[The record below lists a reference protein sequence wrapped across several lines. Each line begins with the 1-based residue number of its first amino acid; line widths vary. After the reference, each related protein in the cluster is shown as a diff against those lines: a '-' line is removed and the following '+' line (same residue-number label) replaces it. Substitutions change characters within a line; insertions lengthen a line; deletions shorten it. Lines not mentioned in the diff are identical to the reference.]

1 MKANFMKKTCAWLM
15 TTVTVATAIVPNT
28 VNVAFAADVEPDTNT
43 SMQIDDADV
52 SADTNIAPVED
63 ATPAEDN
70 TTVEE
75 PAVEEPTPTTE
86 EQPTV
91 APTEDAS
98 TSTDEGA
105 NKDANVPSE
114 ETPSED
120 ATVTE
125 APKTSSVRFSVP
137 KKGGKV
143 VVNTNTEGS
152 QPVDV
157 LTNEK
162 DYSYKLENVE
172 VGTVISTDVQ
182 CDNGYD
188 VASYHVL
195 KDTGKGMVELLEA
208 NEVDRVDLEKLKDFV
223 ASCTTY
229 KHNITVGEDPIVVE
243 VVFEET
249 KKDENAAT
257 DETKKDDSD
266 VAKDATTEET
276 TDETKKDL
284 QVTLGD
290 GAEEHHA
297 FLDKEEGIYNEG
309 DSVIVTVGDYANN
322 IEKGSYALAVTP
334 TNDKDKGNLDS
345 IVLDGEDGTFGFTMP
360 AYPVTVVVTFVENDP
375 NNIEKIYDADDIY
388 LSLNEDFDPNSLLEN
403 ERIAQIVEFRQAEL
417 KEAVVESCDVD
428 TSVLGDYEV
437 YVVVTTKGNS
447 KFKIRFRIHVVEDK
461 DAVDAEGKHNITWF
475 IDDDNHANYTIN
487 DNGHSNGKYNAGEQ
501 VTFTVSPMEGYM
513 ITDVSAVTEGED
525 GEEGSEIKLTRVSDN
540 SDSSDSNI
548 STGDIEIPVADD
560 SDSDVAVQSVGEE
573 TENAEDSTDE
583 KDVNSNEESD
593 ASSNSNAVVSQEET
607 DDTSIDYSNADLDS
621 VTYTFTMP
629 DNDVRIVIFTESTVA
644 PLYNPKVEGK
654 IKKYKVVYA
663 SDIMAHY
670 KSEYSGGKE
679 ASTFYRT
686 AYGVD
691 AEGKK
696 VAGSDAECYC
706 VIAGLSA
713 PEGFVDS
720 GQSNFE
726 ELKDGMLVSRALF
739 YMNQGYG
746 VTYPWIDNNGKE
758 IGSTTMKA
766 LIGTKGT
773 GFYNTSTTNTAYNL
787 YATKHF
793 ILSMLYGFARSKGD
807 HDINNWSESDNIFNA
822 ITAHYYP
829 NMNTDF
835 WTSAGRLQLTKMA
848 YVLYNIAGN
857 ASCDVTYDGDDGVGK
872 GHVGSRNSK
881 KNVLVSAKTIKLTSD
896 TSKNFYYLAGK
907 SNTATITA
915 PDGVHIYVNNVDC
928 GNSVKID
935 GRTSFYLKSANTG
948 VQTITIKPESNIAF
962 SAYRIINFDKGYQDL
977 AFIGKGEGSDFY
989 AQIEFEGTGSV
1000 KLTKSSANATIT
1012 KDNPCYSLA
1021 NAKYDVFSDSAM
1033 KNKVGTLTT
1042 VADGTTNTL
1051 SDLAP
1056 GTYYAKETK
1065 ASKGYKLCGDNHT
1078 VTVKA
1083 NKTATFTCAE
1093 KPLDDPGL
1101 VLLKKTDKY
1110 SADNDLSGAEYTIKY
1125 YANTTGDTSGT
1136 PMKKW
1141 TMKTVK
1147 VDGFGQL
1154 SLASKANIVSG
1165 SYFTKGDGKILAYPI
1180 GTYTI
1185 QETKAPNNY
1194 LVDNTVYVAECKQ
1207 NGNSVKFTFKNT
1219 GTGSVISKNDA
1230 TGEITHNE
1238 TPKQYGIKIKK
1249 VDNDTQKDE
1258 PQGNATLKDATFDI
1272 IYTGEGTVGFGDDA
1286 TKHFKKGDVVTTIKT
1301 DENGVAQTSANAL
1314 YAGTYKVVESGSPY
1328 GYDIIDKVL
1337 NVTFDGKTDKEGTYK
1352 DFTVDV
1358 KDAFNETVVRG
1369 GVQITKQD
1377 AELNKSEAMAG
1388 TDLEGISFTITNKS
1402 KNSVVVDG
1410 KEYAVD
1416 EVVKTIKTHKNDD
1429 GSYSAETEKD
1439 IFPVGTYEIHEV
1451 ESNKYYFTDGKAVTF
1466 EIKEADKDSL
1476 KSADVENN
1484 KIVFNNQVVRADINL
1499 VKINEDHDRMSVPFV
1514 IENTVSHEKH
1524 VIVTDTNGEFN
1535 STKSA
1540 KSKDTNA
1547 NDKLLDGYV
1556 DGETVIPQ
1564 SSIVYN
1570 SGLWFGTGEYG
1581 TLAKPNDTLGSLPHG
1596 KYTITEL
1603 RCESN
1608 RGYKL
1613 VKATFDVAKDTREQT
1628 IDLGTFTNRE
1638 LPPQIKTVALDAKT
1652 KDHLSYAG
1660 TDCTVI
1666 DTVSLS
1672 DLVVGKEYTL
1682 KASFIDYADEGTGL
1696 KANGRLIKGE
1706 TTFTSTDTNMSV
1718 EVKLNMDA
1726 SKLKNM
1732 TGVVYESLYKDG
1744 KVIAS
1749 HESIEDA
1756 DQTIHFP
1763 EIGTKAV
1770 DTATD
1775 DEVGVSGKEVSVKDT
1790 VEYKNL
1796 IPGKEYTVKGTLYN
1810 KADEKAVSNEVS
1822 VNFNPS
1828 SANGTVDVVFTF
1840 TNKEVIDGMSLVAF
1854 ESLYIGNAIIADHKD
1869 INDEGQT
1876 INYPKIGTTVVDDNS
1891 GTHTGTVD
1899 KEITLTDT
1907 VKYDNLVVGKEYT
1920 IKGKLMDKETGNALL
1935 INGKEITQEYTFK
1948 PETKSGSVDLKFTL
1962 DSTGLRNKTTV
1973 VFEDLIYKG
1982 ITVATHSD
1990 IKDEEQT
1997 IHFPNIRTNAT
2008 DGLSGNHAGT
2018 LGKTTVVDK
2027 VTYENLVVG
2036 KEYTVSGTLMD
2047 KETGK
2052 EFLVDGKPVTAT
2064 KTFTAEEANGA
2075 VDLVYEL
2082 DASALEGKTLV
2093 VFENLLV
2100 NGKKVVSHADITDE
2114 DQTVHYPKIRTTA
2127 SDVDTKDEVGT
2138 VKDTTTLTDK
2148 VSYWNLVPG
2157 TAYTLKGT
2165 VYEKES
2171 QKAVSSEVTKEFTPT
2186 KADDTIT
2193 LDFSFKSD
2201 SEGKDFVVFEDLYTN
2216 GKKIASHSNIEDKDQ
2231 TIHYPK
2237 IRTTALDKNSVT
2249 HTGTI
2254 GKDVTIV
2261 DTVKYNNLVVGK
2273 EYTLSGKLMN
2283 KETGKPL
2290 TVNGKEITSMVT
2302 FTPDKKDGSIDLKF
2316 TLDSSALEDVTTVVY
2331 ENLNYKKVTV
2341 TTHSDIND
2349 EEQTIHFPKIR
2360 THAVDSTT
2368 GNHVG
2373 TVGKTKITDTV
2384 TYSNLLPG
2392 KEYTLKGTL
2401 MDKET
2406 GKPLLVNDKEVVA
2419 TKTFVPTEA
2428 KGSVDLVYVVDA
2440 SALEGKTVV
2449 VFEDLYINGKKVV
2462 SHADITD
2469 EDQTVHYPKIRTT
2482 ASDVDTKDEVGTVK
2496 DTTTL
2501 TDKVSYW
2508 NLVPGTAYTLKGTVY
2523 EKESQKAV
2531 SSEVTKEFTPTKA
2544 DDTITLDFSFKSDS
2558 EGKDFVV
2565 FEDLYTN
2572 GKKIASHSNIE
2583 DKDQTIHYPKIRT
2596 TALDKNSVTHTGTI
2610 GKDVTIVDTVK
2621 YNNLVVGKEYTLS
2634 GKLMNKETGKP
2645 LTVNGKEI
2653 TSMVTFTPDK
2663 KDGSIDLK
2671 FTLDSSALEDVT
2683 TVVYENL
2690 NYKKVTVTTHSDI
2703 NDEEQTI
2710 HFPKIR
2716 THAVDSTTG
2725 NHVGTVGKTKIT
2737 DTVTYSN
2744 LLPGKEYT
2752 LKGTLMDKETGKPLL
2767 VNDKEVVA
2775 TKTFVPTEAKGS
2787 VDLVYVV
2794 DASALEGKTVVVFE
2808 DLYINGKKVTSHADI
2823 TDEDQS
2829 VHFPKIRT
2837 SAVDKTTGFD
2847 ETLAKGEQTIVDTV
2861 SYWNLVVG
2869 EKYTVKGKLMDK
2881 STGTALLVN
2890 GKEVT
2895 VEKEF
2900 TADKVNGTINLEFTF
2915 DASSLEGKTTVVFED
2930 LYNSGVKV
2938 TTHSDIKDEAQTIR
2952 FPKVNTNALDK
2963 DTQLDE
2969 GMAKKTV
2976 TVKDDVHYFNLKVGE
2991 TYKVSGVLMDKD
3003 TGEKFLVDGK
3013 PVTAEKEF
3021 VAEKENGTVTLEF
3034 TFDGSA
3040 LENKTLVVFEDLYH
3054 NGKHVGTHTDINDED
3069 QTVRYPK
3076 IRTSAIDKETQFNE
3090 SNADNDVTIVDTVSC
3105 WNLTEGNTYTIKGK
3119 LMDKSTGEPI
3129 LVNGKE
3135 VIAEKTFVASR
3146 RDGEVD
3152 LEFKFDGTSLN
3163 GKSTVVFE
3171 DLFRN
3176 GKQLA
3181 THSDLN
3187 DNAQTTHL
3195 PKIATKAYDKDSQ
3208 IDEAIAKKETTII
3221 DEVSYENLTNGVE
3234 YTVKGTLMDK
3244 ATGEP
3249 LLVNGEEVHAEKT
3262 FIAGTE
3268 GTTEE
3273 PKDRVS
3279 GKVLLEF
3286 TFDSSAL
3293 EGQDLVVFEEMY
3305 REGKEVAFHT
3315 DITDGNQTV
3324 KFPKLRTTAVDGE
3337 TNLDEGLGGSSEQK
3351 VVDTVSYWNLK
3362 PGTTYKIKGI
3372 LMDKETG
3379 KPFLAGENEDQKVT
3393 VEKEFTPETADG
3405 TIDLEFVFDG
3415 IYTASRTVV
3424 AFEDLYKEDHH
3435 VATHTDINDEDQDV
3449 KYPDIRTHALDKE
3462 NGLNESVADESVTI
3476 VDTVSYTNLTVGN
3489 TYTITGKLMDKETG
3503 EPLLVDGQE
3512 VTASKEFTPEET
3524 EGSVDIEFTFNGS
3537 ALKGKTTV
3545 AFETLTREDKVV
3557 GVHADIND
3565 GEQTVHFP
3573 EVSTTASDKESGTD
3587 EGVFGKEST
3596 IVDVVKY
3603 NNLSEGVEYT
3613 VKGTLMDKET
3623 GEALLVDGKEV
3634 TAEKTFIAGSEN
3646 EGYVDGAMTYPP
3658 NRVSGEVT
3666 LEFTFDSSALAGK
3679 SVVVFEKVYCQE
3691 KEVAVHTDIE
3701 DENQTITYPEVLTTA
3716 SDKKT
3721 GTHEQEA
3728 DKKVTVVDV
3737 VKYKSLKVGKEYTV
3751 KGVLMDKET
3760 GKELLINEKPVE
3772 ATATFTP
3779 EKPDGEVS
3787 LEFTFDSSALAGKT
3801 VVAFETLYR
3810 EEIKVG
3816 VHADI
3821 NDEDQSVHII
3831 SIGTKAQDVKSKSS
3845 TMTVDKEAKLKD
3857 TVSFKGLTVGKQYTL
3872 KGVVMDKATS
3882 KQVFVDGKKVE
3893 ATTTFIPKESN
3904 GTADVVFT
3912 LNTTKLQG
3920 RSLVVFEELYDK
3932 DNVKVAEHKDLKD
3945 KDQTVSVPKVPITPE
3960 NPGGGSGFAKTG
3972 ENIAFV
3978 LTGIICIIASFGLFG
3993 VAVRRRRRRA

>member
-525 GEEGSEIKLTRVSDN
+525 GEEGSEIELTRVSDN

-2449 VFEDLYINGKKVV
+2449 VFEDLYINGKKV
-2462 SHADITD
+2462 
-2469 EDQTVHYPKIRTT
+2469 
-2482 ASDVDTKDEVGTVK
+2482 
-2496 DTTTL
+2496 
-2501 TDKVSYW
+2501 
-2508 NLVPGTAYTLKGTVY
+2508 
-2523 EKESQKAV
+2523 
-2531 SSEVTKEFTPTKA
+2531 
-2544 DDTITLDFSFKSDS
+2544 
-2558 EGKDFVV
+2558 
-2565 FEDLYTN
+2565 
-2572 GKKIASHSNIE
+2572 
-2583 DKDQTIHYPKIRT
+2583 
-2596 TALDKNSVTHTGTI
+2596 
-2610 GKDVTIVDTVK
+2610 
-2621 YNNLVVGKEYTLS
+2621 
-2634 GKLMNKETGKP
+2634 
-2645 LTVNGKEI
+2645 
-2653 TSMVTFTPDK
+2653 
-2663 KDGSIDLK
+2663 
-2671 FTLDSSALEDVT
+2671 
-2683 TVVYENL
+2683 
-2690 NYKKVTVTTHSDI
+2690 
-2703 NDEEQTI
+2703 
-2710 HFPKIR
+2710 
-2716 THAVDSTTG
+2716 
-2725 NHVGTVGKTKIT
+2725 
-2737 DTVTYSN
+2737 
-2744 LLPGKEYT
+2744 
-2752 LKGTLMDKETGKPLL
+2752 
-2767 VNDKEVVA
+2767 
-2775 TKTFVPTEAKGS
+2775 
-2787 VDLVYVV
+2787 
-2794 DASALEGKTVVVFE
+2794 
-2808 DLYINGKKVTSHADI
+2808 TSHADI

-3512 VTASKEFTPEET
+3512 VTVSKEFTPEET

>member
-70 TTVEE
+70 TTVNE

-120 ATVTE
+120 ATVTK

-266 VAKDATTEET
+266 AAKDVTTEET

-334 TNDKDKGNLDS
+334 TNDEDKGNLDS

-388 LSLNEDFDPNSLLEN
+388 LSLNEDFDQNSLLEN

-428 TSVLGDYEV
+428 TAVLGDYEA

-461 DAVDAEGKHNITWF
+461 DAVDAEGQHNITWF
-475 IDDDNHANYTIN
+475 IDDDNHANYTID

-513 ITDVSAVTEGED
+513 ITDVSAATEGED
-525 GEEGSEIKLTRVSDN
+525 GEEGSDIELTRVSDN

-560 SDSDVAVQSVGEE
+560 SDSDVAVQSVGKE
-573 TENAEDSTDE
+573 TENVEDSTDE
-583 KDVNSNEESD
+583 RDVNSNEESY
-593 ASSNSNAVVSQEET
+593 ASSNSDAVVPQEET
-607 DDTSIDYSNADLDS
+607 DDTSIDYSNADIEP

-644 PLYNPKVEGK
+644 PLYNPKIEGK

-686 AYGVD
+686 AYGVN
-691 AEGKK
+691 AKGKK

-739 YMNQGYG
+739 YMNPGYG
-746 VTYPWIDNNGKE
+746 VTYPWIDNKGKE
-758 IGSTTMKA
+758 SGSTTMKA
-766 LIGTKGT
+766 RIGTKGT
-773 GFYNTSTTNTAYNL
+773 GFYNTNTENKAYNL

-807 HDINNWSESDNIFNA
+807 HDISKWSEADNIFNA
-822 ITAHYYP
+822 IAAHYYP
-829 NMNTDF
+829 NKNTGF
-835 WTSAGRLQLTKMA
+835 WTEAGRLQLTKMA
-848 YVLYNIAGN
+848 YVMYNIAGN

-948 VQTITIKPESNIAF
+948 VQTITINPESNIAF
-962 SAYRIINFDKGYQDL
+962 SAYRINNFDKGYQDL

-989 AQIEFEGTGSV
+989 AQIEFEGKGSV

-1021 NAKYDVFSDSAM
+1021 DAKYDVFSDYAM

-1056 GTYYAKETK
+1056 GTYYAKETQ
-1065 ASKGYKLCGDNHT
+1065 ASKGYKLCGDKHT
-1078 VTVKA
+1078 VTVEA

-1093 KPLDDPGL
+1093 EPLDDPGL
-1101 VLLKKTDKY
+1101 VRLLKKD
-1110 SADNDLSGAEYTIKY
+1110 SLDAGNDLSGAEYTISY
-1125 YANTTGDTSGT
+1125 YANTDCNISGK
-1136 PMKKW
+1136 PMKQW
-1141 TMKTVK
+1141 VMKTVK
-1147 VDGFGQL
+1147 VNTYGTL
-1154 SLASKANIVSG
+1154 NLALKENIVSG
-1165 SYFTKGDGKILAYPI
+1165 DYYANGDRLLYPI

-1194 LVDNTVYVAECKQ
+1194 LIDNTVYVAECKQ
-1207 NGNSVKFTFKNT
+1207 DGNSASFTFKNT
-1219 GTGSVISKNDA
+1219 GTDNVISKNDA
-1230 TGEITHNE
+1230 TGEIIHKE

-1249 VDNDTQKDE
+1249 VDNDTQKNK

-1272 IYTGEGTVGFGDDA
+1272 IYTGDDTVGFENDA

-1314 YAGTYKVVESGSPY
+1314 YAGTYQVVETGSPY
-1328 GYDIIDKVL
+1328 GYDITDKVL
-1337 NVTFDGKTDKEGTYK
+1337 NATFDGKTDKEGTYK

-1358 KDAFNETVVRG
+1358 KDVFDEHVVRA

-1416 EVVKTIKTHKNDD
+1416 EVVKTIKSHKNDD

-1439 IFPVGTYEIHEV
+1439 TLPVGTYEIHEV

-1466 EIKEADKDSL
+1466 EIKEADKNSL

-1540 KSKDTNA
+1540 KSKNTNV

-1556 DGETVIPQ
+1556 DGKTVIPQ

-1638 LPPQIKTVALDAKT
+1638 LPPQIKTVALDSKT

-1682 KASFIDYADEGTGL
+1682 KASFIDYSDEGTGL

-1775 DEVGVSGKEVSVKDT
+1775 DEVGVSGKEVNVKDT

-1822 VNFNPS
+1822 VNFTPS

-1840 TNKEVIDGMSLVAF
+1840 TNKEAVDGMSLVAF
-1854 ESLYIGNAIIADHKD
+1854 ESMYIGNAIIADHKD

-1876 INYPKIGTTVVDDNS
+1876 INYPKLGTTVVDDNS

-1899 KEITLTDT
+1899 KEVTLTDT
-1907 VKYDNLVVGKEYT
+1907 VKYDNLVVGKEYA
-1920 IKGKLMDKETGNALL
+1920 IKGKLMDKETGKALL

-1948 PETKSGSVDLKFTL
+1948 PENKSGSVDLKFTL

-2018 LGKTTVVDK
+2018 LGKTTVVDN

-2064 KTFTAEEANGA
+2064 KTFTAETANGA

-2157 TAYTLKGT
+2157 TAYTLKGA

-2186 KADDTIT
+2186 TADGSIN
-2193 LDFSFKSD
+2193 LDFSFNSD

-2290 TVNGKEITSMVT
+2290 TVN
-2302 FTPDKKDGSIDLKF
+2302 D
-2316 TLDSSALEDVTTVVY
+2316 
-2331 ENLNYKKVTV
+2331 
-2341 TTHSDIND
+2341 
-2349 EEQTIHFPKIR
+2349 
-2360 THAVDSTT
+2360 
-2368 GNHVG
+2368 
-2373 TVGKTKITDTV
+2373 
-2384 TYSNLLPG
+2384 
-2392 KEYTLKGTL
+2392 
-2401 MDKET
+2401 
-2406 GKPLLVNDKEVVA
+2406 
-2419 TKTFVPTEA
+2419 
-2428 KGSVDLVYVVDA
+2428 
-2440 SALEGKTVV
+2440 
-2449 VFEDLYINGKKVV
+2449 
-2462 SHADITD
+2462 
-2469 EDQTVHYPKIRTT
+2469 
-2482 ASDVDTKDEVGTVK
+2482 
-2496 DTTTL
+2496 
-2501 TDKVSYW
+2501 
-2508 NLVPGTAYTLKGTVY
+2508 
-2523 EKESQKAV
+2523 
-2531 SSEVTKEFTPTKA
+2531 
-2544 DDTITLDFSFKSDS
+2544 
-2558 EGKDFVV
+2558 
-2565 FEDLYTN
+2565 
-2572 GKKIASHSNIE
+2572 
-2583 DKDQTIHYPKIRT
+2583 
-2596 TALDKNSVTHTGTI
+2596 
-2610 GKDVTIVDTVK
+2610 
-2621 YNNLVVGKEYTLS
+2621 
-2634 GKLMNKETGKP
+2634 
-2645 LTVNGKEI
+2645 KEI

-2900 TADKVNGTINLEFTF
+2900 TVDKVNGTINLEFTF

-3003 TGEKFLVDGK
+3003 TGEKFLVNGK
-3013 PVTAEKEF
+3013 PVIAEKEF

-3054 NGKHVGTHTDINDED
+3054 KGKHVGTHTDINDED
-3069 QTVRYPK
+3069 QTVRYPT

-3119 LMDKSTGEPI
+3119 LMDKSIGEPI

-3171 DLFRN
+3171 DLFRD

-3187 DNAQTTHL
+3187 DNVQTTHL

-3268 GTTEE
+3268 CTTEE

-3293 EGQDLVVFEEMY
+3293 EGQDLVVFEEMF

-3379 KPFLAGENEDQKVT
+3379 KPFLAGENEDQEVT
-3393 VEKEFTPETADG
+3393 VEKEFTPETVDG

-3462 NGLNESVADESVTI
+3462 NGLNESVADEEVTI

-3666 LEFTFDSSALAGK
+3666 LEFTFDSSALAEK
-3679 SVVVFEKVYCQE
+3679 SVVVFERVYCQD

-3728 DKKVTVVDV
+3728 AKKVTVVDV

-3772 ATATFTP
+3772 STATFTP

-3857 TVSFKGLTVGKQYTL
+3857 IVSFKGLTVGKQYTL

-3893 ATTTFIPKESN
+3893 ATTTFIPKESD

-3945 KDQTVSVPKVPITPE
+3945 KDQTVSVPKVPNTPE

>member
-1 MKANFMKKTCAWLM
+1 MKANFMKKTCAWVM

-52 SADTNIAPVED
+52 SANTSITPVED
-63 ATPAEDN
+63 ETPAEDN

-75 PAVEEPTPTTE
+75 PAVEEPTQTTE

-91 APTEDAS
+91 APTEDANA
-98 TSTDEGA
+98 STDKDA
-105 NKDANVPSE
+105 NKDADVPSE

-125 APKTSSVRFSVP
+125 APKTSTVRFSVP

-172 VGTVISTDVQ
+172 VGTVISTEVQ

-208 NEVDRVDLEKLKDFV
+208 NEVDRVDLEKLEDFV

-249 KKDENAAT
+249 KKDENATT

-266 VAKDATTEET
+266 VAKDVTTEET

-309 DSVIVTVGDYANN
+309 DSVIVTVGDYADN
-322 IEKGSYALAVTP
+322 IEKGAYVLAVTP
-334 TNDKDKGNLDS
+334 TNDEDKGNLDS
-345 IVLDGEDGTFGFTMP
+345 VVLDGEDGTFGFTMP
-360 AYPVTVVVTFVENDP
+360 AYPVTVVVTYVENDP

-428 TSVLGDYEV
+428 TAVLGDYEA

-461 DAVDAEGKHNITWF
+461 DAVDAEGQHHITWF

-513 ITDVSAVTEGED
+513 ITDVSAATEGED
-525 GEEGSEIKLTRVSDN
+525 GEEGSAIELTRVSDN
-540 SDSSDSNI
+540 SDSSDSDI

-560 SDSDVAVQSVGEE
+560 SDSAVADQSVVEE
-573 TENAEDSTDE
+573 TENVEDSTDE
-583 KDVNSNEESD
+583 KDANSNEESD
-593 ASSNSNAVVSQEET
+593 TSNSDVSVSQEET
-607 DDTSIDYSNADLDS
+607 DDTAIDYSNADLEP

-644 PLYNPKVEGK
+644 PLYDPKVEGK

-663 SDIMAHY
+663 SDVMAYY
-670 KSEYSGGKE
+670 KSTYSGGKE
-679 ASTFYRT
+679 AGTFYRT
-686 AYGVD
+686 AYGVN
-691 AEGKK
+691 AKGNK

-706 VIAGLSA
+706 VIAGLPA
-713 PEGFVDS
+713 PEGSVDS

-726 ELKDGMLVSRALF
+726 ELNEGMLVSRALF
-739 YMNQGYG
+739 YMNPGYG
-746 VTYPWIDNNGKE
+746 VTYPWIDNRGNE
-758 IGSTTMKA
+758 SGSTTMKER
-766 LIGTKGT
+766 IGTAGN
-773 GFYNTSTTNTAYNL
+773 GFYNTSTTNTAHNL

-793 ILSMLYGFARSKGD
+793 ILSMLYGYARSKGD
-807 HDINNWSESDNIFNA
+807 HDIRNWSESDDIFNA
-822 ITAHYYP
+822 IAAHYYP
-829 NMNTDF
+829 NKNTGF

-848 YVLYNIAGN
+848 YVMYNIAGN
-857 ASCDVTYDGDDGVGK
+857 ASCDVTYDDDGGVGK
-872 GHVGSRNSK
+872 GPVGSRNSK

-896 TSKNFYYLAGK
+896 TSKNFHYLAGK

-915 PDGVHIYVNNVDC
+915 PAGVHIYVNNVDC

-948 VQTITIKPESNIAF
+948 VQTITINPESNIAF
-962 SAYRIINFDKGYQDL
+962 KAYRINNFEDHGLQDL
-977 AFIGKGEGSDFY
+977 AFVGKGAGSDFY
-989 AQIEFEGTGSV
+989 AQIEFEGKGSV

-1021 NAKYDVFSDSAM
+1021 DAKYDVFSDSAM

-1051 SDLAP
+1051 SNLAP

-1065 ASKGYKLCGDNHT
+1065 ASKGYKLCGDKHT
-1078 VTVKA
+1078 VTVEA
-1083 NKTATFTCAE
+1083 NKTATFTCTE
-1093 KPLDDPGL
+1093 EPLDDPGL
-1101 VLLKKTDKY
+1101 VRLIKKDKW
-1110 SADNDLSGAEYTIKY
+1110 SSDNDLSGAEYTIKY
-1125 YANTTGDTSGT
+1125 YDNTTGDTSGIPT
-1136 PMKKW
+1136 KQWVMR
-1141 TMKTVK
+1141 TVK
-1147 VDGFGQL
+1147 VSGYGTL
-1154 SLASKANIVSG
+1154 NLASKDNVVSG
-1165 SYFTKGDGKILAYPI
+1165 NYFVKGDKLAYPI

-1185 QETKAPNNY
+1185 QETKAPDNY
-1194 LVDNTVYVAECKQ
+1194 VIDNTVYVAECKQ
-1207 NGNSVKFTFKNT
+1207 NGNSCDFKFKST
-1219 GTGSVISKNDA
+1219 GTNNVISKNDT

-1238 TPKQYGIKIKK
+1238 PPKQYGIKIKK
-1249 VDNDTQKDE
+1249 VDNDTKKDT

-1272 IYTGEGTVGFGDDA
+1272 IYTGDGTVGFEDDA
-1286 TKHFKKGDVVTTIKT
+1286 TKHFTKGQVVTTIKT

-1314 YAGTYKVVESGSPY
+1314 YAGTYQVVETGSPY
-1328 GYDIIDKVL
+1328 GYDITDKVL
-1337 NVTFDGKTDKEGTYK
+1337 DVTLSNSAEPGTYK
-1352 DFTVDV
+1352 DLTVDA
-1358 KDAFNETVVRG
+1358 KDSFKEKVVRA
-1369 GVQITKQD
+1369 GVKITKQD

-1429 GSYSAETEKD
+1429 GSYSAETETNTL
-1439 IFPVGTYEIHEV
+1439 PVGTYEIHEV
-1451 ESNKYYFTDGKAVTF
+1451 ESNKYYLTNGKPVTF

-1476 KSADVENN
+1476 KSADIENN

-1540 KSKDTNA
+1540 KSKDTNV

-1638 LPPQIKTVALDAKT
+1638 LPPQIKTVALDAKS
-1652 KDHLSYAG
+1652 KEHLAYAG
-1660 TDCTVI
+1660 KDCSVI
-1666 DTVSLS
+1666 DTVSLK

-1682 KASFIDYADEGTGL
+1682 KASFIDYSDEGTGL

-1744 KVIAS
+1744 KVVAS

-1770 DTATD
+1770 DTATG

-1822 VNFNPS
+1822 VNFTPNAS
-1828 SANGTVDVVFTF
+1828 DGTVDVVFTF
-1840 TNKEVIDGMSLVAF
+1840 TNKEAIDGMSLVAF

-1899 KEITLTDT
+1899 KEVTLTDT

-1920 IKGKLMDKETGNALL
+1920 IEGKLMDKETGKALL

-1948 PETKSGSVDLKFTL
+1948 PEEKSGSVDLKFTL
-1962 DSTGLRNKTTV
+1962 DSTGLRNKTIV
-1973 VFEDLIYKG
+1973 VFEDLSYKG

-1990 IKDEEQT
+1990 IKDEDQT
-1997 IHFPNIRTNAT
+1997 IHFPNIRTHAT
-2008 DGLSGNHAGT
+2008 DGFTGNHAGT
-2018 LGKTTVVDK
+2018 LGKTTIVDK
-2027 VTYENLVVG
+2027 VTYENLIVG

-2052 EFLVDGKPVTAT
+2052 EFLVDGKPVTTT
-2064 KTFTAEEANGA
+2064 KTFTAETVNGT

-2093 VFENLLV
+2093 VFEDLLV

-2138 VKDTTTLTDK
+2138 VKGTTTLTDK

-2186 KADDTIT
+2186 TADGSIN

-2216 GKKIASHSNIEDKDQ
+2216 SKKIASHSDFEDKDQ

-2237 IRTTALDKNSVT
+2237 IRTTALDKNS
-2249 HTGTI
+2249 
-2254 GKDVTIV
+2254 
-2261 DTVKYNNLVVGK
+2261 
-2273 EYTLSGKLMN
+2273 E
-2283 KETGKPL
+2283 
-2290 TVNGKEITSMVT
+2290 
-2302 FTPDKKDGSIDLKF
+2302 
-2316 TLDSSALEDVTTVVY
+2316 
-2331 ENLNYKKVTV
+2331 
-2341 TTHSDIND
+2341 
-2349 EEQTIHFPKIR
+2349 
-2360 THAVDSTT
+2360 
-2368 GNHVG
+2368 
-2373 TVGKTKITDTV
+2373 
-2384 TYSNLLPG
+2384 
-2392 KEYTLKGTL
+2392 
-2401 MDKET
+2401 
-2406 GKPLLVNDKEVVA
+2406 
-2419 TKTFVPTEA
+2419 
-2428 KGSVDLVYVVDA
+2428 
-2440 SALEGKTVV
+2440 
-2449 VFEDLYINGKKVV
+2449 
-2462 SHADITD
+2462 
-2469 EDQTVHYPKIRTT
+2469 
-2482 ASDVDTKDEVGTVK
+2482 
-2496 DTTTL
+2496 
-2501 TDKVSYW
+2501 
-2508 NLVPGTAYTLKGTVY
+2508 
-2523 EKESQKAV
+2523 
-2531 SSEVTKEFTPTKA
+2531 
-2544 DDTITLDFSFKSDS
+2544 
-2558 EGKDFVV
+2558 
-2565 FEDLYTN
+2565 
-2572 GKKIASHSNIE
+2572 
-2583 DKDQTIHYPKIRT
+2583 
-2596 TALDKNSVTHTGTI
+2596 THTGTI

-2837 SAVDKTTGFD
+2837 SAVDKITGFD

-2861 SYWNLVVG
+2861 SYWNLIVG
-2869 EKYTVKGKLMDK
+2869 ERYTVKGKLMDK
-2881 STGTALLVN
+2881 STGTALLVD

-2952 FPKVNTNALDK
+2952 IPKVNTNALDK

-3003 TGEKFLVDGK
+3003 TGEKFIVNGK

-3054 NGKHVGTHTDINDED
+3054 KGKHVGTHTDINDED

-3135 VIAEKTFVASR
+3135 VVAEQTFVASR

-3171 DLFRN
+3171 DLFRD

-3208 IDEAIAKKETTII
+3208 INEAIAKKETTLI

-3268 GTTEE
+3268 GATEE
-3273 PKDRVS
+3273 PRDRVS

-3293 EGQDLVVFEEMY
+3293 EGQDLVVFEEMF

-3379 KPFLAGENEDQKVT
+3379 KPFLAGENEDQEVT

-3449 KYPDIRTHALDKE
+3449 KYPDIKTHALDKE

-3512 VTASKEFTPEET
+3512 VTASKEFTPKET

-3565 GEQTVHFP
+3565 GEQTVYFP

-3603 NNLSEGVEYT
+3603 NNLSEGVEYI

-3634 TAEKTFIAGSEN
+3634 TAEKTFVAGSEN
-3646 EGYVDGAMTYPP
+3646 EGYVDGAIAYPP

-3679 SVVVFEKVYCQE
+3679 SVVVFERVYCQE

-3728 DKKVTVVDV
+3728 AKKVTVVDV

-3760 GKELLINEKPVE
+3760 GKELLIKEKPVE

-3932 DNVKVAEHKDLKD
+3932 DNVKIAEHKDLKD
-3945 KDQTVSVPKVPITPE
+3945 KDQTVSVPTVPNTPE

>member
-2449 VFEDLYINGKKVV
+2449 VFEDLYINGKKV
-2462 SHADITD
+2462 
-2469 EDQTVHYPKIRTT
+2469 
-2482 ASDVDTKDEVGTVK
+2482 
-2496 DTTTL
+2496 
-2501 TDKVSYW
+2501 
-2508 NLVPGTAYTLKGTVY
+2508 
-2523 EKESQKAV
+2523 
-2531 SSEVTKEFTPTKA
+2531 
-2544 DDTITLDFSFKSDS
+2544 
-2558 EGKDFVV
+2558 
-2565 FEDLYTN
+2565 
-2572 GKKIASHSNIE
+2572 
-2583 DKDQTIHYPKIRT
+2583 
-2596 TALDKNSVTHTGTI
+2596 
-2610 GKDVTIVDTVK
+2610 
-2621 YNNLVVGKEYTLS
+2621 
-2634 GKLMNKETGKP
+2634 
-2645 LTVNGKEI
+2645 
-2653 TSMVTFTPDK
+2653 
-2663 KDGSIDLK
+2663 
-2671 FTLDSSALEDVT
+2671 
-2683 TVVYENL
+2683 
-2690 NYKKVTVTTHSDI
+2690 
-2703 NDEEQTI
+2703 
-2710 HFPKIR
+2710 
-2716 THAVDSTTG
+2716 
-2725 NHVGTVGKTKIT
+2725 
-2737 DTVTYSN
+2737 
-2744 LLPGKEYT
+2744 
-2752 LKGTLMDKETGKPLL
+2752 
-2767 VNDKEVVA
+2767 
-2775 TKTFVPTEAKGS
+2775 
-2787 VDLVYVV
+2787 
-2794 DASALEGKTVVVFE
+2794 
-2808 DLYINGKKVTSHADI
+2808 TSHADI